1 MEFFLLV
8 IALLFATILIVGIG
22 ERIKLPYPI
31 LMLIF
36 ATLAGFLPFM
46 PEMHIEPELILPI
59 FLPPLLFATAQR
71 SSWSVFRFRWKA
83 LIRLAV
89 VLIVVT
95 AGTVAATALAF
106 SPIASIPLALA
117 LGAVVAPPDP
127 VAVDAIATKV
137 KMPRRLTSLLETEG
151 LFNDA
156 MAIVIFQ
163 LAVQATLNGS
173 EVGLEIIP
181 QFLLGAAGAVVLG
194 LAMGW
199 AIGALNRFVPNLA
212 ARCAATLVAPYA
224 VYMIAEELHISGVI
238 AVVVTALEMV
248 RRDRP
253 QDSAERL
260 TRQSF
265 WEVLE
270 LLATG
275 LAFGLMGIEMN
286 QVIQEEGSNLIGFI
300 PGIAA
305 ICFVVILV
313 RFLWMLAMFKIGG
326 TERKNRTPGSLKEV
340 LVLTWC
346 GMRGLATLALALA
359 LPKVAADGS
368 AIEGRN
374 FVVVAA
380 CSVLL
385 CTLVLP
391 GLTLPALMRVLKL
404 RNNEQDAKRARRAL
418 ARRAEAVA
426 LAALRKNVQLEE
438 LPENYQQAVR
448 RRMNS
453 LHTIL
458 AKDPDPH
465 DAISDEK
472 YTQIR
477 AVIAKAD
484 SIQAIALEAARDEL
498 LKARREPNIDPHIV
512 DEIVGRLDRRTA
524 TLDR

>member
-1 MEFFLLV
+1 MEFFLLI
-8 IALLFATILIVGIG
+8 IALLFATILIVGVG

-46 PEMHIEPELILPI
+46 PEVHIEPELILPI

-89 VLIVVT
+89 ILVVVT
-95 AGTVAATALAF
+95 AGAVAGAAF
-106 SPIASIPLALA
+106 AFAPIVSLPLAIA
-117 LGAVVAPPDP
+117 LGAIVGPPDP

-137 KMPRRLTSLLETEG
+137 KMPRRLTSLLQTEG

-156 MAIVIFQ
+156 RAIVIFQ
-163 LAVQATLNGS
+163 LAVEATLNDS
-173 EVGLEIIP
+173 HVGFELVP
-181 QFLLGAAGAVVLG
+181 KFLIGAAGAVLLG

-199 AIGALNRFVPNLA
+199 VIGALNRFVPNLA

-224 VYMIAEELHISGVI
+224 VYMLSVEILVSGVI

-260 TRQSF
+260 TRHAF

-270 LLATG
+270 MLATG

-286 QVIQEEGSNLIGFI
+286 QVIQEEGRNLIGFI
-300 PGIAA
+300 PGIVA
-305 ICFVVILV
+305 ICVVVIGVRLV
-313 RFLWMLAMFKIGG
+313 WMFFTYYLP
-326 TERKNRTPGSLKEV
+326 NRNNAKASPAKDTLI
-340 LVLTWC
+340 LTWC

-359 LPKVAADGS
+359 LPKFTNSGEP
-368 AIEGRN
+368 IEARN

-380 CSVLL
+380 CVVLL
-385 CTLVLP
+385 ITLVLP
-391 GLTLPALMRVLKL
+391 GLTLPALMRMLKIKG
-404 RNNEQDAKRARRAL
+404 NEQDTKRARREL

-426 LAALRKNVQLEE
+426 ISALRKNLELAD

-477 AVIAKAD
+477 AVISKAD
-484 SIQAIALEAARDEL
+484 AIQAIALEAARDEL
-498 LKARREPNIDPHIV
+498 LKARREPNIDPHLV

-524 TLDR
+524 TLDH

>member
-1 MEFFLLV
+1 MDFFLL
-8 IALLFATILIVGIG
+8 IIGLLFATILIVGIG

-46 PEMHIEPELILPI
+46 PEMHIDPELILPI

-106 SPIASIPLALA
+106 SPIVSIPLALA
-117 LGAVVAPPDP
+117 LGAIVAPPDP

-137 KMPRRLTSLLETEG
+137 NMPRRLTSLLETEG

-163 LAVQATLNGS
+163 LAVQATVNDS

-181 QFLLGAAGAVVLG
+181 QFLIGAAGAVVLG

-199 AIGALNRFVPNLA
+199 VIGALNRFVPNLA

-224 VYMIAEELHISGVI
+224 VYMLAEEVHVSGVI

-260 TRQSF
+260 TRQAF

-286 QVIQEEGSNLIGFI
+286 QVIQEEGSNLIGYI

-305 ICFVVILV
+305 ICFVVIAV
-313 RFLWMLAMFKIGG
+313 RALWMLA
-326 TERKNRTPGSLKEV
+326 TYYLPNRTKTKIPARKDA

-359 LPKVAADGS
+359 LPHATADGTVV
-368 AIEGRN
+368 EERN

-391 GLTLPALMRVLKL
+391 GLTLPSLMRVLKL
-404 RNNEQDAKRARRAL
+404 RNNEQDTKRARRAL

-426 LAALRKNVQLEE
+426 MSALRNNVDLQE

-453 LHTIL
+453 LHSIL
-458 AKDPDPH
+458 ARDPDPH

-498 LKARREPNIDPHIV
+498 LKARREPNIDPHLV
-512 DEIVGRLDRRTA
+512 DEIVVRLDRRTA

>member
-1 MEFFLLV
+1 MDFFLLV
-8 IALLFATILIVGIG
+8 IGLLFATILIVGVG

-36 ATLAGFLPFM
+36 ASLAGFLPFM

-71 SSWSVFRFRWKA
+71 SSWSVFRLRWKA

-95 AGTVAATALAF
+95 AGTVAATAIAF
-106 SPIASIPLALA
+106 SPIVSIPLALA
-117 LGAVVAPPDP
+117 LGAIVAPPDP

-163 LAVQATLNGS
+163 LAVQATVDNS
-173 EVGLEIIP
+173 SVGLELIP
-181 QFLLGAAGAVVLG
+181 QFVIGAAGAVVLG

-199 AIGALNRFVPNLA
+199 VIGALNRFVPNLA
-212 ARCAATLVAPYA
+212 ARSAATLVAPYA
-224 VYMIAEELHISGVI
+224 VYMIAEEVHVSGVI

-260 TRQSF
+260 TRQAF

-286 QVIQEEGSNLIGFI
+286 QVIQEEGSNLIGYI

-305 ICFVVILV
+305 ICFVVIAV
-313 RFLWMLAMFKIGG
+313 RALWMVTTYYWPNRNKAKIPA
-326 TERKNRTPGSLKEV
+326 RKDS

-359 LPKVAADGS
+359 LPHVRADGTI
-368 AIEGRN
+368 IEERN
-374 FVVVAA
+374 FVVVTA
-380 CSVLL
+380 CAVLL
-385 CTLVLP
+385 CTLVVP

-404 RNNEQDAKRARRAL
+404 RNNEQDTKRARRAL

-426 LAALRKNVQLEE
+426 MSALRKNVDLQE

-453 LHTIL
+453 LHSIL
-458 AKDPDPH
+458 SKDPDPH

-498 LKARREPNIDPHIV
+498 LKARREPNIDPHLV
-512 DEIVGRLDRRTA
+512 DEIVVRLDRRTA

>member
-1 MEFFLLV
+1 MDFFLLV
-8 IALLFATILIVGIG
+8 IGLLFATILIVGIG

-106 SPIASIPLALA
+106 SPIVSIPLALA
-117 LGAVVAPPDP
+117 LGAIVAPPDP

-137 KMPRRLTSLLETEG
+137 NMPRRLTSLLETEG

-163 LAVQATLNGS
+163 LAVQATVNNS

-181 QFLLGAAGAVVLG
+181 QFLIGAAGAVVLG

-199 AIGALNRFVPNLA
+199 VIGALNRFVPNLA

-224 VYMIAEELHISGVI
+224 VYMIAEEAHVSGVI

-260 TRQSF
+260 TRQAF

-286 QVIQEEGSNLIGFI
+286 QVIQEEGSNLIGYI

-305 ICFVVILV
+305 ICFVVIAV
-313 RFLWMLAMFKIGG
+313 RALWMLGTYYLPNRRKAKIPA
-326 TERKNRTPGSLKEV
+326 RKDA

-359 LPKVAADGS
+359 LPHATADGTV
-368 AIEGRN
+368 IEERN

-385 CTLVLP
+385 CTLVVP
-391 GLTLPALMRVLKL
+391 GLTLPSLMRVLKL
-404 RNNEQDAKRARRAL
+404 RNNEQDTKRARRAL

-426 LAALRKNVQLEE
+426 MNALRKNVELQE

-453 LHTIL
+453 LHSIL

-498 LKARREPNIDPHIV
+498 LKARREPNVDPHLV
-512 DEIVGRLDRRTA
+512 DEIVVRLDRRTA

>member
-1 MEFFLLV
+1 MEFFLLI
-8 IALLFATILIVGIG
+8 IALLFATILIVGVG

-106 SPIASIPLALA
+106 SPIVSIPLALA

-305 ICFVVILV
+305 ICFVVIAV
-313 RFLWMLAMFKIGG
+313 RALWMLG
-326 TERKNRTPGSLKEV
+326 TYYLPNRAKPAIPARKDA
-340 LVLTWC
+340 LVLIWC

-359 LPKVAADGS
+359 LPKVTADGT

-404 RNNEQDAKRARRAL
+404 RNNEQDTKRARRAL

-426 LAALRKNVQLEE
+426 LSALRKNVELEE

-498 LKARREPNIDPHIV
+498 LKARREPNIDPHLV

>member
-1 MEFFLLV
+1 MDFFLL
-8 IALLFATILIVGIG
+8 IIGLLFATILIVGIG

-46 PEMHIEPELILPI
+46 PEMHIDPELILPI

-106 SPIASIPLALA
+106 SPIVSIPLALA
-117 LGAVVAPPDP
+117 LGAIVAPPDP

-137 KMPRRLTSLLETEG
+137 NMPRRLTSLLETEG

-163 LAVQATLNGS
+163 LAVQATVNDS

-181 QFLLGAAGAVVLG
+181 QFLIGAAGAVVLG

-199 AIGALNRFVPNLA
+199 VIGALNRFVPNLA

-224 VYMIAEELHISGVI
+224 VYMLAEEVHVSGVI

-260 TRQSF
+260 TRQAF

-286 QVIQEEGSNLIGFI
+286 QVIQEEGSNLIGYI

-305 ICFVVILV
+305 ICFVVIAV
-313 RFLWMLAMFKIGG
+313 RALWMLA
-326 TERKNRTPGSLKEV
+326 TYYLPNRTKTKIPARKDA

-359 LPKVAADGS
+359 LPHATADGTV
-368 AIEGRN
+368 IEERN

-391 GLTLPALMRVLKL
+391 GLTLPSLMRVLKL
-404 RNNEQDAKRARRAL
+404 RNNEQDTKRARRAL

-426 LAALRKNVQLEE
+426 MSALRNNVDLQE

-453 LHTIL
+453 LHSIL

-498 LKARREPNIDPHIV
+498 LKARREPNIDPHLV
-512 DEIVGRLDRRTA
+512 DEIVVRLDRRTA

>member
-1 MEFFLLV
+1 MDFFLL
-8 IALLFATILIVGIG
+8 IIGLLFATILIVGIG

-46 PEMHIEPELILPI
+46 PEMHIDPELILPI

-106 SPIASIPLALA
+106 SPIVSIPLALA
-117 LGAVVAPPDP
+117 LGAIVAPPDP

-137 KMPRRLTSLLETEG
+137 NMPRRLTSLLETEG

-163 LAVQATLNGS
+163 LAVQATINDS

-181 QFLLGAAGAVVLG
+181 QFLIGAAGAVVLG

-199 AIGALNRFVPNLA
+199 VIGALNRFVPNLA

-224 VYMIAEELHISGVI
+224 VYMLAEEVHVSGVI

-260 TRQSF
+260 TRQAF

-286 QVIQEEGSNLIGFI
+286 QVIQEEGSNLIGYI

-305 ICFVVILV
+305 ICFVVIAV
-313 RFLWMLAMFKIGG
+313 RALWMLA
-326 TERKNRTPGSLKEV
+326 TYYLPNRTKTKIPARKDA

-359 LPKVAADGS
+359 LPHATADGTV
-368 AIEGRN
+368 IEERN

-391 GLTLPALMRVLKL
+391 GLTLPSLMRVLKL
-404 RNNEQDAKRARRAL
+404 RNNEQDTKRARRAL

-426 LAALRKNVQLEE
+426 MSALRNNVDLQE

-453 LHTIL
+453 LHSIL

-498 LKARREPNIDPHIV
+498 LKARREPNIDPHLV
-512 DEIVGRLDRRTA
+512 DEIVVRLDRRTA

>member
-1 MEFFLLV
+1 MDFFLL
-8 IALLFATILIVGIG
+8 IIGLLFATILIVGIG

-46 PEMHIEPELILPI
+46 PEMHIDPELILPI

-106 SPIASIPLALA
+106 SPIVSIPLALA
-117 LGAVVAPPDP
+117 LGAIVAPPDP

-137 KMPRRLTSLLETEG
+137 NMPRRLTSLLETEG

-163 LAVQATLNGS
+163 LAVQATVNDS
-173 EVGLEIIP
+173 EVGLEIVP
-181 QFLLGAAGAVVLG
+181 QFLIGAAGAVVLG

-199 AIGALNRFVPNLA
+199 VIGALNRFVPNLA

-224 VYMIAEELHISGVI
+224 VYMLAEEVHVSGVI

-260 TRQSF
+260 TRQAF

-286 QVIQEEGSNLIGFI
+286 QVIQEEGSNLIGYI

-305 ICFVVILV
+305 ICLVVIAV
-313 RFLWMLAMFKIGG
+313 RALWMLV
-326 TERKNRTPGSLKEV
+326 TYYLPNRTKTKIPARKDA

-359 LPKVAADGS
+359 LPHATADGTV
-368 AIEGRN
+368 IEERN

-391 GLTLPALMRVLKL
+391 GLTLPSLMRVLKL
-404 RNNEQDAKRARRAL
+404 RNNEQDTKRARRAL

-426 LAALRKNVQLEE
+426 MSALRNNVDLQE

-453 LHTIL
+453 LHSIL
-458 AKDPDPH
+458 ARDPDPH

-498 LKARREPNIDPHIV
+498 LKARREPNIDPHLV
-512 DEIVGRLDRRTA
+512 DEIVVRLDRRTA

>member
-1 MEFFLLV
+1 MDFFLL
-8 IALLFATILIVGIG
+8 IIGLLFATILIVGIG

-46 PEMHIEPELILPI
+46 PEMHIDPELILPI

-106 SPIASIPLALA
+106 SPIVSIPLALA
-117 LGAVVAPPDP
+117 LGAIVAPPDP

-137 KMPRRLTSLLETEG
+137 NMPRRLTSLLETEG

-163 LAVQATLNGS
+163 LAVQATVNDS
-173 EVGLEIIP
+173 EVGLEIVP
-181 QFLLGAAGAVVLG
+181 QFLIGAAGAVVLG

-199 AIGALNRFVPNLA
+199 VIGALNRFVPNLA

-224 VYMIAEELHISGVI
+224 VYMLAEEVHVSGVI

-260 TRQSF
+260 TRQAF

-286 QVIQEEGSNLIGFI
+286 QVIQEEGSNLIGYI

-305 ICFVVILV
+305 ICFVVIAV
-313 RFLWMLAMFKIGG
+313 RALWMLA
-326 TERKNRTPGSLKEV
+326 TYYLPNRTKTKIPARKDA

-359 LPKVAADGS
+359 LPHATADGTV
-368 AIEGRN
+368 IEERN

-391 GLTLPALMRVLKL
+391 GLTLPSLMRVLKL
-404 RNNEQDAKRARRAL
+404 RNNEQDTKRARRAL

-426 LAALRKNVQLEE
+426 MSALRNNVDLQE

-453 LHTIL
+453 LHSIL
-458 AKDPDPH
+458 ARDPDPH

-498 LKARREPNIDPHIV
+498 LKARREPNIDPHLV
-512 DEIVGRLDRRTA
+512 DEIVVRLDRRTA

>member
-1 MEFFLLV
+1 MDFFLL
-8 IALLFATILIVGIG
+8 IIGLLFATILIVGIG

-46 PEMHIEPELILPI
+46 PEMHIDPELILPI

-106 SPIASIPLALA
+106 SPIVSIPLALA
-117 LGAVVAPPDP
+117 LGAIVAPPDP

-137 KMPRRLTSLLETEG
+137 NMPRRLTSLLETEG

-163 LAVQATLNGS
+163 LAVQATINDS
-173 EVGLEIIP
+173 EVGLEIVP
-181 QFLLGAAGAVVLG
+181 QFLIGAAGAVVLG

-199 AIGALNRFVPNLA
+199 VIGALNRFVPNLA

-224 VYMIAEELHISGVI
+224 VYMLAEEVHVSGVI

-260 TRQSF
+260 TRQAF

-286 QVIQEEGSNLIGFI
+286 QVIQEEGSNLIGYI

-305 ICFVVILV
+305 ICFVVIAV
-313 RFLWMLAMFKIGG
+313 RALWMLA
-326 TERKNRTPGSLKEV
+326 TYYLPNRTKTKIPARKDA

-359 LPKVAADGS
+359 LPHATADGTV
-368 AIEGRN
+368 IEERN

-391 GLTLPALMRVLKL
+391 GLTLPSLMRVLKL
-404 RNNEQDAKRARRAL
+404 RNNEQDTKRARRAL

-426 LAALRKNVQLEE
+426 MSALRNNVDLQE

-453 LHTIL
+453 LHSIL

-498 LKARREPNIDPHIV
+498 LKARREPNIDPHLV
-512 DEIVGRLDRRTA
+512 DEIVVRLDRRTA

>member
-1 MEFFLLV
+1 MDFFLL
-8 IALLFATILIVGIG
+8 IIGLLFATILIVGIG

-106 SPIASIPLALA
+106 SPIVSIPLALA
-117 LGAVVAPPDP
+117 LGAIVAPPDP

-137 KMPRRLTSLLETEG
+137 NMPRRLTSLLETEG

-163 LAVQATLNGS
+163 LAVQATVNDS

-181 QFLLGAAGAVVLG
+181 QFLIGAAGAVVLG

-199 AIGALNRFVPNLA
+199 VIGALNRFVPNLA

-224 VYMIAEELHISGVI
+224 VYMIAEEVHVSGVI

-260 TRQSF
+260 TRQAF

-286 QVIQEEGSNLIGFI
+286 QVIQEEGSNLIGYI

-305 ICFVVILV
+305 ICFVVIAV
-313 RFLWMLAMFKIGG
+313 RALWMLATYYLPNRNKAKIPA
-326 TERKNRTPGSLKEV
+326 RKDS

-359 LPKVAADGS
+359 LPHVTADGTVI
-368 AIEGRN
+368 AERN

-385 CTLVLP
+385 CTLVVP
-391 GLTLPALMRVLKL
+391 GLTLPYLMRVLKL
-404 RNNEQDAKRARRAL
+404 RNNEQDTKRARRAL

-426 LAALRKNVQLEE
+426 MNALRKNVELQE

-453 LHTIL
+453 LHSIL

-498 LKARREPNIDPHIV
+498 LKARREPNIDPHLV

>member
-1 MEFFLLV
+1 MDFFLL
-8 IALLFATILIVGIG
+8 IIGLLFATILIVGIG

-106 SPIASIPLALA
+106 SPIVSIPLALA
-117 LGAVVAPPDP
+117 LGAIVAPPDP

-137 KMPRRLTSLLETEG
+137 NMPRRLTSLLETEG

-163 LAVQATLNGS
+163 LAVQATVNNS

-181 QFLLGAAGAVVLG
+181 QFLIGAAGAVVLG

-199 AIGALNRFVPNLA
+199 VIGALNRFVPNLA

-224 VYMIAEELHISGVI
+224 VYMIAEEVHVSGVI

-260 TRQSF
+260 TRQAF

-286 QVIQEEGSNLIGFI
+286 QVIQEEGSNLIGYI

-305 ICFVVILV
+305 ICFVVIAV
-313 RFLWMLAMFKIGG
+313 RALWMLATYYLPNRNKAKIPA
-326 TERKNRTPGSLKEV
+326 RKDS

-359 LPKVAADGS
+359 LPHVTADGTVIS
-368 AIEGRN
+368 ERN

-385 CTLVLP
+385 CTLVVP
-391 GLTLPALMRVLKL
+391 GLTLPYLMRVLKL
-404 RNNEQDAKRARRAL
+404 RNNEQDTKRARRAL

-426 LAALRKNVQLEE
+426 MNALRKNVELQE

-453 LHTIL
+453 LHSIL

-498 LKARREPNIDPHIV
+498 FKARREPNIDPHLV

>member
-46 PEMHIEPELILPI
+46 PEMHIDPELILPI

-89 VLIVVT
+89 ILIVVT
-95 AGTVAATALAF
+95 AGLVAAAAWAF
-106 SPIASIPLALA
+106 APIASIPLALA

-163 LAVQATLNGS
+163 LAVQATENQS

-199 AIGALNRFVPNLA
+199 LIGALNRFVPNLA

-224 VYMIAEELHISGVI
+224 VYMLAEEVQVSGVI

-253 QDSAERL
+253 QDSQERL
-260 TRQSF
+260 TRHAF

-270 LLATG
+270 MLATG

-286 QVIQEEGSNLIGFI
+286 SVIQEEGSNLLGFI
-300 PGIAA
+300 PGIIA
-305 ICFVVILV
+305 ICVVVIGV
-313 RFLWMLAMFKIGG
+313 RAVWMFATYYLPN
-326 TERKNRTPGSLKEV
+326 RKNPKISAAKDT

-359 LPKVAADGS
+359 LPKVTADG
-368 AIEGRN
+368 APIEGRN

-385 CTLVLP
+385 MTLVIP

-404 RNNEQDAKRARRAL
+404 RGNEQDTKRARRAL

-426 LAALRKNVQLEE
+426 IATLKKNVELQD

-458 AKDPDPH
+458 ATDPDPH
-465 DAISDEK
+465 DAITDEK

-484 SIQAIALEAARDEL
+484 AIQDIALQAARAEL
-498 LKARREPNIDPHIV
+498 LKARREPNVDPHLV
-512 DEIVGRLDRRTA
+512 DEIMGRLDRRTA

>member
-1 MEFFLLV
+1 MDFFLL
-8 IALLFATILIVGIG
+8 IIGLLFATILIVGIG

-46 PEMHIEPELILPI
+46 PEMHIDPELILPI

-95 AGTVAATALAF
+95 AGAVAATALAF
-106 SPIASIPLALA
+106 SPIVSIPLALA
-117 LGAVVAPPDP
+117 LGAIVAPPDP

-137 KMPRRLTSLLETEG
+137 NMPRRLTSLLETEG

-163 LAVQATLNGS
+163 LAVQATVNNS

-181 QFLLGAAGAVVLG
+181 QFLIGAAGAVVLG

-199 AIGALNRFVPNLA
+199 VIGALNRFVPNLA

-224 VYMIAEELHISGVI
+224 VYMLAEEVHVSGVI

-260 TRQSF
+260 TRQAF

-286 QVIQEEGSNLIGFI
+286 QVIQEEGSNLIGYI

-305 ICFVVILV
+305 ICFVVIAV
-313 RFLWMLAMFKIGG
+313 RALWMLV
-326 TERKNRTPGSLKEV
+326 TYYLPNRTKTKIPARKDA

-359 LPKVAADGS
+359 LPHATADGTV
-368 AIEGRN
+368 IEERN

-391 GLTLPALMRVLKL
+391 GLSLPSLMRVLKL
-404 RNNEQDAKRARRAL
+404 RNNEQDTKRARRAL

-426 LAALRKNVQLEE
+426 MSALRNNVDLQE

-453 LHTIL
+453 LHSIL

-498 LKARREPNIDPHIV
+498 LKARREPNIDPHLV
-512 DEIVGRLDRRTA
+512 DEIVVRLDRRTA

>member
-1 MEFFLLV
+1 MEFFLLI

-95 AGTVAATALAF
+95 AGTAAATALAF
-106 SPIASIPLALA
+106 SPIVSIPLALA

-163 LAVQATLNGS
+163 LAVEATVNKS
-173 EVGLEIIP
+173 TVGWDIVP

-194 LAMGW
+194 LFMGW

-224 VYMIAEELHISGVI
+224 VYMIAEEIHVSGVI

-260 TRQSF
+260 TRQAF

-305 ICFVVILV
+305 ICFVVIAV
-313 RFLWMLAMFKIGG
+313 RALWMLATYYLPNRKHPKIPA
-326 TERKNRTPGSLKEV
+326 RKDA

-359 LPKVAADGS
+359 LPKVTADGS
-368 AIEGRN
+368 LIEDRN
-374 FVVVAA
+374 FVVATA
-380 CSVLL
+380 CTVLL
-385 CTLVLP
+385 CTLVIP
-391 GLTLPALMRVLKL
+391 GLTLPALMRMLKL
-404 RNNEQDAKRARRAL
+404 SNNEQDAKRARRNL

-426 LAALRKNVQLEE
+426 LSALRKNLELQE

-498 LKARREPNIDPHIV
+498 LKARREPNVDPHVV

>member
-8 IALLFATILIVGIG
+8 IALLFATILIVGLG

-46 PEMHIEPELILPI
+46 PKMHIEPALILPI

-156 MAIVIFQ
+156 MAIVLFQ
-163 LAVQATLNGS
+163 LAVQATVDKTQ
-173 EVGLEIIP
+173 VGLEIIP
-181 QFLLGAAGAVVLG
+181 QFLIGAAGAVALG

-224 VYMIAEELHISGVI
+224 VYVIAEELHTSGVI

-286 QVIQEEGSNLIGFI
+286 QVIQEEGRNLIGFI

-305 ICFVVILV
+305 ICFVVIAV
-313 RFLWMLAMFKIGG
+313 RALWMLG
-326 TERKNRTPGSLKEV
+326 TYYLPNRKNPKIPARKDA

-359 LPKVAADGS
+359 LPKVTADGS
-368 AIEGRN
+368 PIEGRN
-374 FVVVAA
+374 FIVAA
-380 CSVLL
+380 ACTVLL
-385 CTLVLP
+385 CTLVVP
-391 GLTLPALMRVLKL
+391 GLTLPSLMRVLKL
-404 RNNEQDAKRARRAL
+404 RNNEQDTKRAKRNL

-426 LAALRKNVQLEE
+426 LSALKKNLDLQE

-472 YTQIR
+472 YTQVR

-498 LKARREPNIDPHIV
+498 LKARREPNVDPHLV

>member
-1 MEFFLLV
+1 MDFFLL
-8 IALLFATILIVGIG
+8 IIGLLFATILIVGIG

-46 PEMHIEPELILPI
+46 PEMHIDPELILPI

-106 SPIASIPLALA
+106 SPIVSIPLALA
-117 LGAVVAPPDP
+117 LGAIVAPPDP

-137 KMPRRLTSLLETEG
+137 NMPRRLTSLLETEG

-163 LAVQATLNGS
+163 LAVQATVNDS

-181 QFLLGAAGAVVLG
+181 QFLIGAAGAVVLG

-199 AIGALNRFVPNLA
+199 VIGALNRFVPNLA

-224 VYMIAEELHISGVI
+224 VYMLAEEVHVSGVI

-260 TRQSF
+260 TRQAF

-286 QVIQEEGSNLIGFI
+286 QVIQEEGSNLIGYI

-305 ICFVVILV
+305 ICFVVIAV
-313 RFLWMLAMFKIGG
+313 RALWMLA
-326 TERKNRTPGSLKEV
+326 TYYLPNRTKTKIPARKDA

-359 LPKVAADGS
+359 LPHATADGT
-368 AIEGRN
+368 AIEERN

-391 GLTLPALMRVLKL
+391 GLTLPSLMRVLKL
-404 RNNEQDAKRARRAL
+404 RNNEQDTKRARRAL

-426 LAALRKNVQLEE
+426 MSALRNNVDLQE

-453 LHTIL
+453 LHSIL
-458 AKDPDPH
+458 ARDPDPH

-498 LKARREPNIDPHIV
+498 LKARREPNIDPHLV
-512 DEIVGRLDRRTA
+512 DEIVVRLDRRTA

>member
-1 MEFFLLV
+1 MDFFLLV
-8 IALLFATILIVGIG
+8 IGLLFATILIVGVG

-36 ATLAGFLPFM
+36 ASLAGFLPFM

-71 SSWSVFRFRWKA
+71 SSWSVFRLRWKA

-95 AGTVAATALAF
+95 AGTVAATAMAF
-106 SPIASIPLALA
+106 TPVVSIPLALA
-117 LGAVVAPPDP
+117 LGAIVAPPDP

-163 LAVQATLNGS
+163 LAVQATVDNS
-173 EVGLEIIP
+173 SVGLELIP
-181 QFLLGAAGAVVLG
+181 QFVIGAAGAVVLG

-212 ARCAATLVAPYA
+212 ARSAATLVAPYA
-224 VYMIAEELHISGVI
+224 VYMIAEEVHVSGVI

-260 TRQSF
+260 TRQAF

-286 QVIQEEGSNLIGFI
+286 QVIQEEGSNLIGYI

-305 ICFVVILV
+305 ICFVVIAI
-313 RFLWMLAMFKIGG
+313 RALWMFGTYYLPNRSKAKIPA
-326 TERKNRTPGSLKEV
+326 RKDS

-359 LPKVAADGS
+359 LPHVRADGTV
-368 AIEGRN
+368 IEERN
-374 FVVVAA
+374 FVVVTA
-380 CSVLL
+380 CAVLL
-385 CTLVLP
+385 CTLVVP

-404 RNNEQDAKRARRAL
+404 RNNEQDTKRARRAL

-426 LAALRKNVQLEE
+426 MSTLRKNVDLQE

-453 LHTIL
+453 LHSIL
-458 AKDPDPH
+458 SKDPDPH

-498 LKARREPNIDPHIV
+498 LKARREPNIDPHLV
-512 DEIVGRLDRRTA
+512 DEIVVRLDRRTA

>member
-8 IALLFATILIVGIG
+8 IALLFATILIVGVG

-36 ATLAGFLPFM
+36 AMLAGFLPFM
-46 PEMHIEPELILPI
+46 PEMHIDPELILPI

-89 VLIVVT
+89 ILIVVT
-95 AGTVAATALAF
+95 AGAAAATAWVFA
-106 SPIASIPLALA
+106 PITSIPLALA
-117 LGAVVAPPDP
+117 LGAIVAPPDP
-127 VAVDAIATKV
+127 VAVDAIAAKV

-156 MAIVIFQ
+156 MAIVLFQ
-163 LAVQATLNGS
+163 LAVQATVTDS
-173 EVGLEIIP
+173 SVGWEIIP

-199 AIGALNRFVPNLA
+199 LIGALNRFVPNLA

-253 QDSAERL
+253 QDSQERL
-260 TRQSF
+260 TRHAF

-270 LLATG
+270 MLATG

-286 QVIQEEGSNLIGFI
+286 QVIQEEGKNLIGFI
-300 PGIAA
+300 PGVMA
-305 ICFVVILV
+305 ICIVVVLV
-313 RFLWMLAMFKIGG
+313 RGLWMFGSYYLPNRSNRKIPAAKD
-326 TERKNRTPGSLKEV
+326 T

-359 LPKVAADGS
+359 LPKFTADGS
-368 AIEGRN
+368 PIEARN
-374 FVVVAA
+374 FVVVTA
-380 CSVLL
+380 CMVLL
-385 CTLVLP
+385 STLVVP

-404 RNNEQDAKRARRAL
+404 RNNEQDTKRARRLL

-426 LAALRKNVQLEE
+426 IAALKENMELTE

-458 AKDPDPH
+458 AQDPDPH

-498 LKARREPNIDPHIV
+498 LKARREPNIDPHLV

-524 TLDR
+524 TLDH

>member
-1 MEFFLLV
+1 MDFFLL
-8 IALLFATILIVGIG
+8 IIGLLFATILIVGIG

-46 PEMHIEPELILPI
+46 PEMHIDPELILPI
-59 FLPPLLFATAQR
+59 FLPPPLFATARR

-106 SPIASIPLALA
+106 SPIVSIPLALA
-117 LGAVVAPPDP
+117 LGAIVAPPDP

-137 KMPRRLTSLLETEG
+137 NMPRRLTSLLETEG

-163 LAVQATLNGS
+163 LAVQATVNDS

-181 QFLLGAAGAVVLG
+181 QFLIGAAGAVVLG

-199 AIGALNRFVPNLA
+199 VIGALNRFVPNLA

-224 VYMIAEELHISGVI
+224 VYMLAEEVHVSGVI

-260 TRQSF
+260 TRQAF

-286 QVIQEEGSNLIGFI
+286 QVIQEEGSNLIGYI

-305 ICFVVILV
+305 ICFVVIAV
-313 RFLWMLAMFKIGG
+313 RALWMLA
-326 TERKNRTPGSLKEV
+326 TYYLPNRTKTKIPARKDA

-359 LPKVAADGS
+359 LPHATADGT
-368 AIEGRN
+368 AIEERN

-391 GLTLPALMRVLKL
+391 GLTLPSLMRVLKP
-404 RNNEQDAKRARRAL
+404 RNNEQDTKRARRAL

-426 LAALRKNVQLEE
+426 MSAPRNNVDLQE

-453 LHTIL
+453 LHSIL
-458 AKDPDPH
+458 ARDPDPH

-498 LKARREPNIDPHIV
+498 LKARREPNIDPHLV
-512 DEIVGRLDRRTA
+512 DEIVVRLDRRTA

>member
-1 MEFFLLV
+1 MEFFLLI

-106 SPIASIPLALA
+106 SPIVSIPLALA

-181 QFLLGAAGAVVLG
+181 QFLLGAAGAAVLG

-305 ICFVVILV
+305 ICFVVIAV
-313 RFLWMLAMFKIGG
+313 RALWMLG
-326 TERKNRTPGSLKEV
+326 TYYLPNRAKPAIPARKDA

-359 LPKVAADGS
+359 LPKVTADGT

-404 RNNEQDAKRARRAL
+404 RNNEQDTKRARRAL

-426 LAALRKNVQLEE
+426 LSALRKNVELEE

-498 LKARREPNIDPHIV
+498 LKARREPNIDPHLV

>member
-1 MEFFLLV
+1 MDFFLL
-8 IALLFATILIVGIG
+8 IIGLLFATILIVGIG

-106 SPIASIPLALA
+106 SPIVSIPLALA
-117 LGAVVAPPDP
+117 LGAIVAPPDP

-137 KMPRRLTSLLETEG
+137 NMPRRLTSLLETEG

-163 LAVQATLNGS
+163 LAVQATVNDS
-173 EVGLEIIP
+173 EVGLEIVP
-181 QFLLGAAGAVVLG
+181 QFLIGAAGAVVLG

-199 AIGALNRFVPNLA
+199 VIGALNRFVPNLA

-224 VYMIAEELHISGVI
+224 VYMLAEEVHVSGVI

-260 TRQSF
+260 TRQAF

-286 QVIQEEGSNLIGFI
+286 QVIQEEGSNLIGYI

-305 ICFVVILV
+305 ICFVVIAV
-313 RFLWMLAMFKIGG
+313 RALWMLA
-326 TERKNRTPGSLKEV
+326 TYYLPNRTKTKIPARKDA

-359 LPKVAADGS
+359 LPHATADGTV
-368 AIEGRN
+368 IEERN

-391 GLTLPALMRVLKL
+391 GLTLPSLMRVLKL
-404 RNNEQDAKRARRAL
+404 RNNEQDTKRARRAL

-426 LAALRKNVQLEE
+426 MSALRNNVDLQE

-453 LHTIL
+453 LHSIL
-458 AKDPDPH
+458 ARDPDPH

-498 LKARREPNIDPHIV
+498 LKARREPNIDPHLV
-512 DEIVGRLDRRTA
+512 DEIVVRLDRRTA

>member
-1 MEFFLLV
+1 MDFFLLV
-8 IALLFATILIVGIG
+8 IGLLFATILIVGVG

-36 ATLAGFLPFM
+36 ASLAGFLPFM

-71 SSWSVFRFRWKA
+71 SSWSVFRLRWKA

-95 AGTVAATALAF
+95 AGTVAATAMAF

-117 LGAVVAPPDP
+117 LGAIVAPPDP

-163 LAVQATLNGS
+163 LAVQATVDNS
-173 EVGLEIIP
+173 SVGLELIP
-181 QFLLGAAGAVVLG
+181 QFLFGAAGAVVLG
-194 LAMGW
+194 LGMGW
-199 AIGALNRFVPNLA
+199 VIGALNRFVPNLA
-212 ARCAATLVAPYA
+212 ARSAATLVAPYA
-224 VYMIAEELHISGVI
+224 VYMIAEEVHVSGVI

-260 TRQSF
+260 TRQAF

-286 QVIQEEGSNLIGFI
+286 QVIQQEGSNLISYI

-305 ICFVVILV
+305 ICFVVIAV
-313 RFLWMLAMFKIGG
+313 RALWMLATYYFPHRNKTKIPA
-326 TERKNRTPGSLKEV
+326 RKDS

-359 LPKVAADGS
+359 LPHVTADG
-368 AIEGRN
+368 AIIEERN
-374 FVVVAA
+374 FVVVTA
-380 CSVLL
+380 CAVLL
-385 CTLVLP
+385 CTLVVP

-404 RNNEQDAKRARRAL
+404 QNNEQDTKRARRAL

-426 LAALRKNVQLEE
+426 MSTLRKNVDLQE

-453 LHTIL
+453 LHSIL
-458 AKDPDPH
+458 SKDPDPH

-484 SIQAIALEAARDEL
+484 SIQAIALDAARDEL
-498 LKARREPNIDPHIV
+498 LKARREPNIDPHLV
-512 DEIVGRLDRRTA
+512 DEIVVRLDRRTA

>member
-1 MEFFLLV
+1 MDFFLL
-8 IALLFATILIVGIG
+8 IIGLLFATILIVGIG

-46 PEMHIEPELILPI
+46 PEMHIDPELILPI

-106 SPIASIPLALA
+106 SPIVSIPLALA
-117 LGAVVAPPDP
+117 LGAIVAPPDP

-137 KMPRRLTSLLETEG
+137 NMPRRLTSLLETEG

-163 LAVQATLNGS
+163 LAVQATINDS

-181 QFLLGAAGAVVLG
+181 QFLIGAAGAVVLG

-199 AIGALNRFVPNLA
+199 VIGALNRFVPNLA

-224 VYMIAEELHISGVI
+224 VYMLAEEVHVSGVI

-260 TRQSF
+260 TRQAF

-286 QVIQEEGSNLIGFI
+286 QVIQEEGSNLIGYI

-305 ICFVVILV
+305 ICLVVIAV
-313 RFLWMLAMFKIGG
+313 RALWMLV
-326 TERKNRTPGSLKEV
+326 TYYLPNRTKTKIPARKDA

-359 LPKVAADGS
+359 LPHATADGTV
-368 AIEGRN
+368 IEERN

-391 GLTLPALMRVLKL
+391 GLTLPSLMRVLKL
-404 RNNEQDAKRARRAL
+404 RNNEQDTKRARRAL

-426 LAALRKNVQLEE
+426 MSALRNNVDLQE

-453 LHTIL
+453 LHSIL

-498 LKARREPNIDPHIV
+498 LKARREPNIDPHLV
-512 DEIVGRLDRRTA
+512 DEIVVRLDRRTA

>member
-1 MEFFLLV
+1 MDFFLL
-8 IALLFATILIVGIG
+8 IIGLLFATILIVGIG

-46 PEMHIEPELILPI
+46 PEMHIDPELILPI

-106 SPIASIPLALA
+106 SPIVSIPLALA
-117 LGAVVAPPDP
+117 LGAIVAPPDP

-137 KMPRRLTSLLETEG
+137 NMPRRLTSLLETEG

-163 LAVQATLNGS
+163 LAVQATVNDS

-181 QFLLGAAGAVVLG
+181 QFLIGAAGAVVLG

-199 AIGALNRFVPNLA
+199 VIGALNRFVPNLA

-224 VYMIAEELHISGVI
+224 VYMLAEEVHVSGVI

-260 TRQSF
+260 TRQAF

-286 QVIQEEGSNLIGFI
+286 QVIQEEGSNLIGYI

-305 ICFVVILV
+305 ICFVVIAV
-313 RFLWMLAMFKIGG
+313 RALWMLA
-326 TERKNRTPGSLKEV
+326 TYYLPNRTKTKIPARKDA

-359 LPKVAADGS
+359 LPHATADGTV
-368 AIEGRN
+368 IEERN

-391 GLTLPALMRVLKL
+391 GLTLPSLMRVLKL
-404 RNNEQDAKRARRAL
+404 RNNEQDTKRARRAL

-426 LAALRKNVQLEE
+426 MSALRNNVDLQE

-453 LHTIL
+453 LHSIL
-458 AKDPDPH
+458 ARDPDPH

-498 LKARREPNIDPHIV
+498 LKARREPNIDPHLV
-512 DEIVGRLDRRTA
+512 DEIVVRLDRRTA

>member
-1 MEFFLLV
+1 MDFFLL
-8 IALLFATILIVGIG
+8 IIGLLFATILIVGIG

-46 PEMHIEPELILPI
+46 PEMHIDPELILPI

-106 SPIASIPLALA
+106 SPIVSIPLALA
-117 LGAVVAPPDP
+117 LGAIVAPPDP

-137 KMPRRLTSLLETEG
+137 NMPRRLTSLLETEG

-163 LAVQATLNGS
+163 LAVQATVNDS

-181 QFLLGAAGAVVLG
+181 QFLIGAAGAVVLG

-199 AIGALNRFVPNLA
+199 VIGALNRFVPNLA

-224 VYMIAEELHISGVI
+224 VYMLAEEVHVSGVI

-260 TRQSF
+260 TRQAF

-286 QVIQEEGSNLIGFI
+286 QVIQEEGSNLIGYI

-305 ICFVVILV
+305 ICLVVIAV
-313 RFLWMLAMFKIGG
+313 RALWMLV
-326 TERKNRTPGSLKEV
+326 TYYLPNRTKTKIPARKDA

-359 LPKVAADGS
+359 LPHATADGTV
-368 AIEGRN
+368 IEERN

-391 GLTLPALMRVLKL
+391 GLTLPSLMRVLKL
-404 RNNEQDAKRARRAL
+404 RNNEQDTKRARRAL

-426 LAALRKNVQLEE
+426 MSALRNNVDLQE

-453 LHTIL
+453 LHSIL
-458 AKDPDPH
+458 ARDPDPH

-498 LKARREPNIDPHIV
+498 LKARREPNIDPHLV
-512 DEIVGRLDRRTA
+512 DEIVVRLDRRTA